1 MRSLLHRD
9 SGGEPRRPRNRHGKA
24 PNWPRGGWHP
34 PAGFLKKVR
43 VVAEPPFLSVEGE
56 MAAEASAGGWVDG
69 IMIFKFKTD
78 LSGRPPNQSPLA
90 DLKFPF
96 ARRGR
101 QARK

>member
-1 MRSLLHRD
+1 ML
-9 SGGEPRRPRNRHGKA
+9 GEPVFYASTCPPR
-24 PNWPRGGWHP
+24 
-34 PAGFLKKVR
+34 LR
-43 VVAEPPFLSVEGE
+43 VFSKGSGSKAEPPFLSVEGE

-78 LSGRPPNQSPLA
+78 LSGRPPNQSP